1 VWGEDGV
8 SHFEPTGEPDA
19 LYETYARCL

>member
-1 VWGEDGV
+1 VWGEGGV

-19 LYETYARCL
+19 LYENYARCL